1 MATTTESTI
10 APWPFENN
18 DGSLDLDPAEHTTPG
33 PEMVERILVNAS
45 QRRASQS
52 TSPSAKDL
60 VSRLGAA
67 NYLGSGSLLPATA
80 ATTAT
85 QPDMANGHLS
95 PPHVARPKRHAAVKA
110 LHTLSVAYQPLIIH
124 AAHSERRSS
133 VVSVDGDVGSPYNG
147 TAGAS
152 DWLVIDDMLP
162 PADESEGDSDAYEAT
177 TPRKRRQM
185 RTGERAKG
193 SGVGADGG
201 SVRRPKEK
209 KKVERLDRD
218 DLRLIARAAQGLMGA
233 EERKKSVKR
242 KGKKEEMLDALKRVE
257 AERLVKFVEDTVDW
271 SIAASRLSEGR
282 LRPKEPEG
290 TADQAQLHTTSLG
303 LLQDHRDSHRAI
315 LHVADRENVLTAER
329 LKEHWRNVLS
339 SRIVSMYLE

>member
-10 APWPFENN
+10 APWPFENY

-33 PEMVERILVNAS
+33 PEMDERILVNAS
-45 QRRASQS
+45 QRRASQP
-52 TSPSAKDL
+52 TSPSARDL
-60 VSRLGAA
+60 MSRIGVL
-67 NYLGSGSLLPATA
+67 NYHGSGSLLPATA

-85 QPDMANGHLS
+85 QHDMANGHLS

-110 LHTLSVAYQPLIIH
+110 LHTLSVAYQPLVIH
-124 AAHSERRSS
+124 AAHSERRSC

-201 SVRRPKEK
+201 SVRRPREK

-242 KGKKEEMLDALKRVE
+242 KGKEEMLNALKRIE
-257 AERLVKFVEDTVDW
+257 AGRFVKFVEDTVDW
-271 SIAASRLSEGR
+271 SIAASKLSEVR
-282 LRPKEPEG
+282 LRPNEPEG
-290 TADQAQLHTTSLG
+290 TAEQAGLHTTSLG
-303 LLQDHRDSHRAI
+303 LLQDHRDSHRAM
-315 LHVADRENVLTAER
+315 LHVADRGSVLTAER

>member
-10 APWPFENN
+10 APWPSETNSGN
-18 DGSLDLDPAEHTTPG
+18 LDLDPAEHMTPG
-33 PEMVERILVNAS
+33 PEMDERILVNAS
-45 QRRASQS
+45 QRRASQQ
-52 TSPSAKDL
+52 TNPSARDL
-60 VSRLGAA
+60 MSRFGAA
-67 NYLGSGSLLPATA
+67 SYLGSGSLLPATA

-85 QPDMANGHLS
+85 QPDVANGHLS

-133 VVSVDGDVGSPYNG
+133 GVSVDGDVENPYNG

-185 RTGERAKG
+185 RPGERNKRPGA
-193 SGVGADGG
+193 GADGG
-201 SVRRPKEK
+201 SVRRPREK
-209 KKVERLDRD
+209 KRVERLDRD

-233 EERKKSVKR
+233 EERKKSVKS
-242 KGKKEEMLDALKRVE
+242 KGKKGEMLTALKRVE
-257 AERLVKFVEDTVDW
+257 AERFVKFVEEAVDW
-271 SIAASRLSEGR
+271 SIAASRLSEVR

-290 TADQAQLHTTSLG
+290 TAEQAELHTTNLG
-303 LLQDHRDSHRAI
+303 LLQNHRNPHQAI
-315 LHVADRENVLTAER
+315 LHVADHENVLTAER
-329 LKEHWRNVLS
+329 LREHWRNVLS